1 MRKKKRLG
9 NLNEMIKVQIF
20 LLTSARTEVWRVV
33 NAKYVPEIQKRR
45 RVCSSH
51 MEYFRRKHMFRFK
64 RFHVYRG
71 KVSKSQQLQH

>member
-1 MRKKKRLG
+1 
-9 NLNEMIKVQIF
+9 MIKVQIF
-20 LLTSARTEVWRVV
+20 LLTSARTELWRVV
-33 NAKYVPEIQKRR
+33 NAKDVPEIQKRR

-51 MEYFRRKHMFRFK
+51 MENFRRKHMFRFK